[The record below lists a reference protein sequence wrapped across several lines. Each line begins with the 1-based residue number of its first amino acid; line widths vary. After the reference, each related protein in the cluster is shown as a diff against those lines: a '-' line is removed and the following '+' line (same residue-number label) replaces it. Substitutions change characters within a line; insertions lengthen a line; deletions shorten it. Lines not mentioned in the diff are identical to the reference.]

1 MEDNLNSCRK
11 ELEQCREELLTNTAI
26 NASEV
31 GYLTQQIVILNNRLQ
46 TELQINNNLDAINK
60 NLVQQINTYRERERL
75 FALIERER

>member
-1 MEDNLNSCRK
+1 
-11 ELEQCREELLTNTAI
+11 EELLTNTAI